1 MSLPLWE
8 RGLKFSLILLILRD
22 EASLPLWERGLKL
35 TFLSEEEHE
44 YMSLPLW
51 ERGLKFS
58 LLLLILRDEAS
69 LPLWERG
76 LKYLSF
82 CDKIALTCRSPCGS
96 VD

>member
-1 MSLPLWE
+1 
-8 RGLKFSLILLILRD
+8 
-22 EASLPLWERGLKL
+22 
-35 TFLSEEEHE
+35 
-44 YMSLPLW
+44 MSLPLW